1 MGVVPPV
8 AEAGGATPLTQVL
21 DALTDPGNPGNSDS
35 AGTSGVS
42 GALGVPV
49 NENASGTNGSR
60 DTAGTSGN
68 PDTSDTRG
76 TPRKPKPPAREHVK
90 LRRDLAAEMRD
101 AVWFLTEH
109 GRPRVQLG
117 ELLDEAIEAWL
128 TEAKKTHNEGHDFPH
143 RGPLR

>member
-1 MGVVPPV
+1 MSRSRGLPSPT
-8 AEAGGATPLTQVL
+8 AATPLTQVL
-21 DALTDPGNPGNSDS
+21 DALTDPGSSGNSDP
-35 AGTSGVS
+35 AGVS
-42 GALGVPV
+42 GASGSPVTENVPG
-49 NENASGTNGSR
+49 ASDSR
-60 DTAGTSGN
+60 DTAGTPGN

-76 TPRKPKPPAREHVK
+76 TSRKPKPAVREHVK

-128 TEAKKTHNEGHDFPH
+128 TEAKKAHNEGHDFPH

>member
-1 MGVVPPV
+1 MPSRSRGLPSPT
-8 AEAGGATPLTQVL
+8 AASPLTQVL
-21 DALTDPGNPGNSDS
+21 NTLTDPGTPGTAGSPGNQ
-35 AGTSGVS
+35 GT
-42 GALGVPV
+42 
-49 NENASGTNGSR
+49 
-60 DTAGTSGN
+60 

-76 TPRKPKPPAREHVK
+76 TSPHPKPAPREHVK

-128 TEAKKTHNEGHDFPH
+128 AEAKKTHNEGQDFPH
-143 RGPLR
+143 RGLLR